1 MSYGHTG
8 PDTNSHQ
15 AVTLRP
21 DLAAML
27 IDLCGNGVGCDWF
40 MYILQL
46 LKEDITT
53 VLSCIT
59 YTHTYFI
66 LKRDQHLPIK
76 LVYRSV
82 TKLKTSLETM

>member
-66 LKRDQHLPIK
+66 LKRD
-76 LVYRSV
+76 
-82 TKLKTSLETM
+82 